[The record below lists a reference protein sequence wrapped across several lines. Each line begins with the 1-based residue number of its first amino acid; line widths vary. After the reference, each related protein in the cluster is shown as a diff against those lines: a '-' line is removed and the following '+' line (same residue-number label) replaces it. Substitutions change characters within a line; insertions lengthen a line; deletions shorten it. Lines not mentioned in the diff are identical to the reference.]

1 LALLTHFSTKDRRV
15 ARITL
20 PQLERHLFAAADI
33 LRGRMEPSDYRDY
46 IFGMLFL
53 KRASDEFQPEWTRVY
68 QERLE
73 ATGSK
78 TKALQRAD
86 DPEYYP
92 YVFYV
97 PPRARWWTGPHV
109 LNAKKPEETVPGI
122 EGLTS
127 ETKGADGNPMKVGE
141 YLDKA
146 LVALQGDNP
155 RLSGVASHIEFNA
168 VAANKARFTPNE
180 LLALIRH
187 FSLYRLRNEDF
198 EFPDMLGAAYEYL
211 LGRFADS
218 AGQSGGEFYTP
229 RSVVRMLVRLLDP
242 QPGEG
247 VYDPCMGSGG
257 MLIAAREYVEEH
269 GGKPDELGIN
279 GQDRNPASWSMASMN
294 MVLHG
299 IREFDLQHGDTLT
312 EPLHLDEDKRL
323 TTFAKVLSNPPFSQP
338 YDQAQVAAADAA
350 HGTRMKWGWAPE
362 KGKKADLMFVQHMV
376 SVLKEQGMAAVV
388 MPHGVLFRGG
398 KEKEIREE
406 LLRDDCV
413 EAVIG
418 LGPNLF
424 YGVGIPACVLVLR
437 RPRRKHPDRAKKV
450 LFINADREFT
460 VGRNQN
466 ELGPEHVEKIVTAF
480 QRGRQLPGYSRW
492 VEVKDLLA
500 EGANLNIRRWVDNS
514 PPAEPQD
521 VRAHLYGG
529 VPVAEV
535 AARAELFGAYGVDAS
550 TLFTVRVEGP
560 DYYDFLPEEP
570 EATIGRITEQ
580 AAAKEASLRAAY
592 AEWWAKGSTLFGKL
606 AEDKKLMDLRAGMLA
621 GFTESI
627 GAVGVLEEYRTAG
640 IIADWWTHARYD
652 MKALAAGG
660 FSRVLQGWVDS
671 TEAIVKP
678 AEGSV
683 STPGS
688 AQKPKTTVSAVD
700 RRRAMDQPV
709 VRHLIPDFLE
719 QYAAAEAAVAIAD
732 AAYKEAADAVAAAKA
747 SSDDSED
754 HDSADEETTE
764 PVSPEELAR
773 LEAELAS
780 SRKIRAAATK
790 KRKTLDDRFLKDL
803 MAARDLVLASEQR
816 TEEIILAVLDED
828 LTTRLDATVAVGRRE
843 LVAAFRRWTEKYAV
857 SLSELEEAGE
867 ATQGELQGW
876 LKELGYER

>member
-1 LALLTHFSTKDRRV
+1 M

-53 KRASDEFQPEWTRVY
+53 KRASDEFEPEWKRVY
-68 QERLE
+68 EERKKE
-73 ATGSK
+73 TGSVEL
-78 TKALQRAD
+78 ALKRAD
-86 DPEYYP
+86 NPDFYRH
-92 YVFYV
+92 VFYV

-109 LNAKKPEETVPGI
+109 LDPEHPEQTVPGI
-122 EGLTS
+122 EALTA
-127 ETKGADGNPMKVGE
+127 ETRGPDGNLMKVGE

-146 LVALQGDNP
+146 LVALQEGNS

-168 VAANKARFTPNE
+168 VAGNKSRFTPNE

-242 QPGEG
+242 QPMES

-269 GGKPDELGIN
+269 GGNPDELGIN

-299 IREFDLQHGDTLT
+299 IRKFDLQHGDTLT
-312 EPLHLDEDKRL
+312 EPLHLDENRRL
-323 TTFAKVLSNPPFSQP
+323 RTFTKVLSNPPFSQP
-338 YDQAQVAAADAA
+338 YDQAQVAAADAL
-350 HGTRMKWGWAPE
+350 HGTRMQWGWAPE

-376 SVLKEQGMAAVV
+376 SVLEERGVVAVV

-424 YGVGIPACVLVLR
+424 YGVGIPACVLILR
-437 RPRRKHPDRAKKV
+437 RPRRKHPDRSKKV

-466 ELGPEHVEKIVTAF
+466 ELGPEHVEKIVTVF
-480 QRGRQLPGYSRW
+480 QRGRSLPGYSRW

-529 VPVAEV
+529 VPVKEV
-535 AARAELFGAYGVDAS
+535 AAQSDLFGAYGVDAS
-550 TLFTVRVEGP
+550 TLFAARDGAP
-560 DYYDFLPEEP
+560 DYYDFLPEQP
-570 EATIGRITEQ
+570 EATVSRIAEQ

-592 AEWWAKGSTLFGKL
+592 TDWWKKGSLLFGRL
-606 AEDKKLMDLRAGMLA
+606 AEDGKLMDLRAGLLA

-627 GAVGVLEEYRTAG
+627 GGVGVLDEYRTAG

-660 FSRVLQGWVDS
+660 FARVLEGWVDS

-678 AEGSV
+678 AEGAV
-683 STPGS
+683 SSTGS
-688 AQKPKTTVSAVD
+688 ARKPKVTVSAAD
-700 RRRAMDQPV
+700 RRRAMDQMV
-709 VRHLIPDFLE
+709 VRQLIPEFLH
-719 QYAAAEAAVAIAD
+719 QYAAVEAEVAAAD
-732 AAYKEAADAVAAAKA
+732 AAYKEAAEAVAAAKPA
-747 SSDDSED
+747 LEDGDDEGSPEEESS
-754 HDSADEETTE
+754 AE
-764 PVSPEELAR
+764 PVTPEELAR
-773 LEAELAS
+773 LDVELARR
-780 SRKIRAAATK
+780 RKIRLAATK
-790 KRKTLDDRFLKDL
+790 KRKALDDRFLPDL
-803 MAARDLVLASEQR
+803 KAAAEIALADRERVQ
-816 TEEIILAVLDED
+816 EVVLAVLDED
-828 LTTRLDATVAVGRRE
+828 LTGRLNAAVAAGRRKLVAV
-843 LVAAFRRWTEKYAV
+843 FRRWVEKYAV
-857 SLSELEEAGE
+857 SLSELEGASEKA
-867 ATQGELQGW
+867 QGELRSW
-876 LKELGYER
+876 LEELGYGR

>member
-1 LALLTHFSTKDRRV
+1 M

-46 IFGMLFL
+46 IFGLLFL
-53 KRASDEFQPEWTRVY
+53 KRASDEFEPVWKRVY
-68 QERLE
+68 EERKKE
-73 ATGSK
+73 TGSEEL
-78 TKALQRAD
+78 ALKRAN
-86 DPEYYP
+86 DPEFYRH
-92 YVFYV
+92 VFYV

-109 LNAKKPEETVPGI
+109 LDSGNPEQTVPGI
-122 EGLTS
+122 EGLTAD
-127 ETKGADGNPMKVGE
+127 TRGPDGNLMKVGE

-146 LVALQGDNP
+146 LVALQEGNR

-168 VAANKARFTPNE
+168 VAGNKSVFTPSE

-242 QPGEG
+242 QPGES

-269 GGKPDELGIN
+269 GGNPDHLGIN

-299 IREFDLQHGDTLT
+299 IRKFDLQHGDTLT
-312 EPLHLDEDKRL
+312 EPLHLDGNNRL
-323 TTFAKVLSNPPFSQP
+323 RTFTKVLSNPPFSQP

-350 HGTRMKWGWAPE
+350 HGTRMNWGWAPE

-376 SVLKEQGMAAVV
+376 SVLEEKGVVAVV

-424 YGVGIPACVLVLR
+424 YGVGIPACVLILR

-466 ELGPEHVEKIVTAF
+466 ELGPEHVEKIVTVF
-480 QRGRQLPGYSRW
+480 QRGRQLDGYSRW
-492 VEVKDLLA
+492 VGVEDLLA

-521 VRAHLYGG
+521 VRAHLHGG

-535 AARAELFGAYGVDAS
+535 AAQGGLFGAYGVDAS
-550 TLFTVRVEGP
+550 TLFAVRDGDP
-560 DYYDFLPEEP
+560 DYYDFLPEDAEV
-570 EATIGRITEQ
+570 TVGRIAEQ

-592 AEWWAKGSTLFGKL
+592 ADWWKKGSLLFAKLADDGKL
-606 AEDKKLMDLRAGMLA
+606 MELRARLLA
-621 GFTESI
+621 GFTESV
-627 GAVGVLEEYRTAG
+627 GAVGVLDEYRTAG

-660 FSRVLQGWVDS
+660 FARVLEGWVDS

-678 AEGSV
+678 AEGAV
-683 STPGS
+683 SSAGSGS
-688 AQKPKTTVSAVD
+688 AKRTKVTVTAAD
-700 RRRAMDQPV
+700 RRRAMDQMV
-709 VRHLIPDFLE
+709 VRHLIPEFLQ
-719 QYAAAEAAVAIAD
+719 QYAIVETEVAAAD
-732 AAYKEAADAVAAAKA
+732 AAFKEAADAVAAAKPA
-747 SSDDSED
+747 SSED
-754 HDSADEETTE
+754 GEDEGSSAEESAAE
-764 PVSPEELAR
+764 PVSPEELAG
-773 LEAELAS
+773 LEIELVKC
-780 SRKIRAAATK
+780 RKARTAATK
-790 KRKTLDDRFLKDL
+790 KRKALDDRFLPEL
-803 MAARDLVLASEQR
+803 MAAADVVLAHEGR
-816 TEEIILAVLDED
+816 TQEVVLAVLDED
-828 LTTRLDATVAVGRRE
+828 LTGRLDAAVAVGRRE
-843 LVAAFRRWTEKYAV
+843 LVAVFRRWVEKYAV
-857 SLSELEEAGE
+857 SLSELEGAGE
-867 ATQGELQGW
+867 GAQRELRGW
-876 LKELGYER
+876 LEELGYGR

>member
-1 LALLTHFSTKDRRV
+1 M

-53 KRASDEFQPEWTRVY
+53 KRASDEFQPEWARVY
-68 QERLE
+68 QERLTE
-73 ATGSK
+73 TGSK

-86 DPEYYP
+86 SPDYYP
-92 YVFYV
+92 HVFYV

-109 LNAKKPEETVPGI
+109 LDPAHPEKTVPGI
-122 EGLTS
+122 EGLTA
-127 ETKGADGNPMKVGE
+127 ETRGPDGNLMKVGE
-141 YLDKA
+141 YLDIA
-146 LVALQGDNP
+146 LVALQDGNS
-155 RLSGVASHIEFNA
+155 RLSGVASHIQFNA
-168 VAANKARFTPNE
+168 IAGNKSRFTPSE

-229 RSVVRMLVRLLDP
+229 RSVVRMLVRLVDP
-242 QPGEG
+242 RPMDS

-257 MLIAAREYVEEH
+257 MLIAAREHVEEH
-269 GGKPDELGIN
+269 GGNPDQLGIN

-299 IREFDLQHGDTLT
+299 IRKFDLQHGDTLT
-312 EPLHLDEDKRL
+312 EPLHLDENKRL
-323 TTFAKVLSNPPFSQP
+323 STFTKVLSNPPFSQP
-338 YDQAQVAAADAA
+338 YDRAQVAAADEL
-350 HGTRMKWGWAPE
+350 HGTRMRWGWAPE

-376 SVLKEQGMAAVV
+376 SVLEERGVAAVV

-424 YGVGIPACVLVLR
+424 YGVGIPACVLILR
-437 RPRRKHPDRAKKV
+437 RPRRKHPDRSKKV

-466 ELGPEHVEKIVTAF
+466 ELGPEHVEKIVTVF
-480 QRGRQLPGYSRW
+480 QKGTPIPGYSRW
-492 VEVKDLLA
+492 VERDDLLA

-535 AARAELFGAYGVDAS
+535 AAQAELFGAYGVDAS
-550 TLFTVRVEGP
+550 TLFASRADDT
-560 DYYDFLPEEP
+560 DYYDFLPEGQ
-570 EATIGRITEQ
+570 EATVNRIAEQ
-580 AAAKEASLRAAY
+580 AAAKEASLRTAY
-592 AEWWAKGSTLFGKL
+592 AEWWTKDSILFGKL
-606 AEDKKLMDLRAGMLA
+606 AKDGKLMDLRAGMLA

-627 GAVGVLEEYRTAG
+627 GSVGVLDEYRTAG

-660 FSRVLQGWVDS
+660 FGRVLEGWVDS
-671 TEAIVKP
+671 TEAIVRP

-683 STPGS
+683 SSGS
-688 AQKPKTTVSAVD
+688 AQKTKMTISAAD

-709 VRHLIPDFLE
+709 VRHLIPHFLK
-719 QYAAAEAAVAIAD
+719 QYAIVEAEVAAAE
-732 AAYKEAADAVAAAKA
+732 AAYKEAADAVAAAKPSVDDGEDDG
-747 SSDDSED
+747 SSM
-754 HDSADEETTE
+754 EEIAE
-764 PVSPEELAR
+764 PVSPEKLAR
-773 LEAELAS
+773 LEGELTS
-780 SRKIRAAATK
+780 CRKTRTAATK
-790 KRKTLDDRFLKDL
+790 KRKALDDHFLPEL
-803 MAARDLVLASEQR
+803 MAAMEQVLSDDHRTREVVLA
-816 TEEIILAVLDED
+816 VVDED
-828 LTTRLDATVAVGRRE
+828 LTRRLGAAVAVGRRE
-843 LVAAFRRWTEKYAV
+843 LTAVFRRWGEKYSV
-857 SLSELEEAGE
+857 SLSELEEASKV
-867 ATQGELQGW
+867 AQGALENW
-876 LKELGYER
+876 LKELGYAR

>member
-1 LALLTHFSTKDRRV
+1 V

-53 KRASDEFQPEWTRVY
+53 KRASDEFQPEWERVY
-68 QERLE
+68 QERLT

-78 TKALQRAD
+78 TKALLRANNSD
-86 DPEYYP
+86 YYP
-92 YVFYV
+92 HVFYV

-109 LNAKKPEETVPGI
+109 LNHEDPEVTVPGI
-122 EGLTS
+122 EGITA
-127 ETKGADGNPMKVGE
+127 ETKGPDGKLMKVGE

-146 LVALQGDNP
+146 LVALQDGNS

-168 VAANKARFTPNE
+168 VAGNKSRFTPSE

-242 QPGEG
+242 QPLES

-269 GGKPDELGIN
+269 GGNPDELGIN
-279 GQDRNPASWSMASMN
+279 GQDRNPASWSVASMN

-299 IREFDLQHGDTLT
+299 IRKFDLQHGDTLT
-312 EPLHLDEDKRL
+312 EPLHLDENKRL
-323 TTFAKVLSNPPFSQP
+323 LTFTKVLSNPPFSQP
-338 YDQAQVAAADAA
+338 YDKAQVAAADAA
-350 HGTRMKWGWAPE
+350 HGTRMEWGWAPE

-376 SVLKEQGMAAVV
+376 SVLEERGVVAVV

-406 LLRDDCV
+406 LLADDCV

-424 YGVGIPACVLVLR
+424 YGVGIPACVLILR
-437 RPRRKHPDRAKKV
+437 RPRKKHPDRRKKV

-460 VGRNQN
+460 AGRNQN
-466 ELGPEHVEKIVTAF
+466 ELGPEHVEKIVTVF

-500 EGANLNIRRWVDNS
+500 EGVNLNIRRWVDNS

-535 AARAELFGAYGVDAS
+535 AAQAELFGAYGVDAS
-550 TLFTVRVEGP
+550 TLFATRAEDP
-560 DYYDFLPEEP
+560 DYYDFLPEGTD
-570 EATIGRITEQ
+570 ATVGRIAEQ
-580 AAAKEASLRAAY
+580 AAAKEAALRTAY
-592 AEWWAKGSTLFGKL
+592 AEWWQKGSTLFGRL
-606 AEDKKLMDLRAGMLA
+606 TEDGKLMDLRAGVLA
-621 GFTESI
+621 GFTEAI
-627 GAVGVLEEYRTAG
+627 GGVGVLDEYRTAG
-640 IIADWWTHARYD
+640 IVADWWTHARYD
-652 MKALAAGG
+652 MKALASGG
-660 FSRVLQGWVDS
+660 FGRVLEGWVDS

-683 STPGS
+683 SSGS
-688 AQKPKTTVSAVD
+688 TRKPTISAAD
-700 RRRAMDQPV
+700 RRRAIDQPV
-709 VRHLIPDFLE
+709 VRHLIPDFLK
-719 QYAAAEAAVAIAD
+719 QYAIVEAEVAAAE
-732 AAYKEAADAVAAAKA
+732 AAYKEAADSVAAAYP
-747 SSDDSED
+747 SSED
-754 HDSADEETTE
+754 GEEDGTTAEETAE
-764 PVSPEELAR
+764 PVSLEELMR
-773 LEAELAS
+773 LEADLAFC
-780 SRKIRAAATK
+780 RKTRAAATK
-790 KRKTLDDRFLKDL
+790 KRKALDDRFLPDL
-803 MAARDLVLASEQR
+803 MTAADLVLGDEQR
-816 TEEIILAVLDED
+816 TQEVVLAVLDED
-828 LTTRLDATVAVGRRE
+828 LTGRLDTAVAVGRRE
-843 LVAAFRRWTEKYAV
+843 LIAVFRRWAEKYAV
-857 SLSELEEAGE
+857 SLNKLEEFSE
-867 ATQGELQGW
+867 SVQEELKGW
-876 LKELGYER
+876 LTELGYGR

>member
-1 LALLTHFSTKDRRV
+1 M

-53 KRASDEFQPEWTRVY
+53 KRASDEFQPKWERTY
-68 QERLE
+68 QERLA
-73 ATGSK
+73 ATGSEM
-78 TKALQRAD
+78 KALQRAD
-86 DPEYYP
+86 DPEFYRD
-92 YVFYV
+92 VFYV

-109 LNAKKPEETVPGI
+109 LDPQDLETTVPGI
-122 EGLTS
+122 EALTA
-127 ETKGADGNPMKVGE
+127 ETRGPDGRPMQVGE

-146 LVALQGDNP
+146 LVALQEGNR

-168 VAANKARFTPNE
+168 VAGTKSRFTPSE
-180 LLALIRH
+180 LLSLIRH

-242 QPGEG
+242 QPTES

-269 GGKPDELGIN
+269 GGNPDELGIN

-299 IREFDLQHGDTLT
+299 IRKFDLQHGDTLT
-312 EPLHLDEDKRL
+312 EPLHLDGNSRL
-323 TTFAKVLSNPPFSQP
+323 RNFTKVLSNPPFSQP
-338 YDQAQVAAADAA
+338 YDKEQVEAADTR
-350 HGTRMKWGWAPE
+350 HGKRMEWGWAPE

-376 SVLKEQGMAAVV
+376 SVLEEKGVVAVV

-406 LLRDDCV
+406 LLQDDCV

-424 YGVGIPACVLVLR
+424 YGVGIPACVLILR
-437 RPRRKHPDRAKKV
+437 RPRQKVSDRRKRV

-466 ELGPEHVEKIVTAF
+466 ELGPEHVEKIVTVF
-480 QRGRQLPGYSRW
+480 QEGRQLAGYSRW
-492 VEVKDLLA
+492 VERDTLLA

-529 VPVAEV
+529 VPVTEI
-535 AARAELFGAYGVDAS
+535 AAQEALFGAYGVDAS
-550 TLFTVRVEGP
+550 TLFALRDGDP
-560 DYYDFLPEEP
+560 DYCDFLAEDPEV
-570 EATIGRITEQ
+570 TVGRIAQQ
-580 AAAKEASLRAAY
+580 AAAKEASLRVAY
-592 AEWWAKGSTLFGKL
+592 EKWWKGGSELFGKL
-606 AEDKKLMDLRAGMLA
+606 AQDRKLMDLRSGLIV
-621 GFTESI
+621 GFIETI
-627 GAVGVLEEYRTAG
+627 GAEGVLDEYRTAG

-660 FSRVLQGWVDS
+660 FGRVLAGWVDS

-678 AEGSV
+678 AEGAV
-683 STPGS
+683 SSIGS
-688 AQKPKTTVSAVD
+688 TKRAKVTVTAAD

-709 VRHLIPDFLE
+709 VRHLIPEFLE
-719 QYAAAEAAVAIAD
+719 RYAVVEAEVAAAD
-732 AAYKEAADAVAAAKA
+732 AAFKEAVDALAAAQPSSVEDGEDEGSVADAA
-747 SSDDSED
+747 
-754 HDSADEETTE
+754 E
-764 PVSPEELAR
+764 PVSPEELSL
-773 LEAELAS
+773 LEAELAVC
-780 SRKIRAAATK
+780 RKTRTAATK
-790 KRKTLDDRFLKDL
+790 RRKGLDDRFLADL
-803 MAARDLVLASEQR
+803 TAERDLVLADDQR
-816 TEEIILAVLDED
+816 TREVVLAVLDED
-828 LTTRLDATVAVGRRE
+828 LSGRLDAAVAVGRRE
-843 LVAAFRRWTEKYAV
+843 LVAEFRRWVEKYAV
-857 SLSELEEAGE
+857 SLSELEGAGE
-867 ATQGELQGW
+867 AAQGELRRW
-876 LKELGYER
+876 LEELGYGR

>member
-1 LALLTHFSTKDRRV
+1 M

-53 KRASDEFQPEWTRVY
+53 KRASDEFQPEWERVY
-68 QERLE
+68 EQRLAE
-73 ATGSK
+73 TGSK
-78 TKALQRAD
+78 KQALERAD
-86 DPEYYP
+86 NPDYYRH
-92 YVFYV
+92 VFYV
-97 PPRARWWTGPHV
+97 PPRARWWNRPHV
-109 LNAKKPEETVPGI
+109 LDPEHLDQTVPGI
-122 EGLTS
+122 EGVTA
-127 ETKGADGNPMKVGE
+127 ETRGPDGQLMKVGE

-146 LVALQGDNP
+146 LVALQEGNR

-168 VAANKARFTPNE
+168 VAGNKSVFTPSE
-180 LLALIRH
+180 LLSLIRH

-242 QPGEG
+242 KPLES

-269 GGKPDELGIN
+269 GGNPDELGIN

-299 IREFDLQHGDTLT
+299 IRKFDLQHGDTLT
-312 EPLHLDEDKRL
+312 EPLHLDEGNRL
-323 TTFAKVLSNPPFSQP
+323 RTFTKVLSNPPFSQP
-338 YDQAQVAAADAA
+338 YDQAAVAKADHD
-350 HGTRMKWGWAPE
+350 HGTRMNWGWAPE

-376 SVLKEQGMAAVV
+376 SVLDERGTVAVV
-388 MPHGVLFRGG
+388 MPHGVLFRGS

-424 YGVGIPACVLVLR
+424 YGVGIPACVLILR
-437 RPRRKHPDRAKKV
+437 RPRRKVPERSKKV

-466 ELGPEHVEKIVTAF
+466 ELGPEHVEKIVTVF
-480 QRGRQLPGYSRW
+480 QQGRQLKGYSRW
-492 VEVKDLLA
+492 VKVEDLLA

-529 VPVAEV
+529 VPVTEIE
-535 AARAELFGAYGVDAS
+535 ARADLFDAYGVDAS
-550 TLFTVRVEGP
+550 TLFATRDGDP
-560 DYYDFLPEEP
+560 DYYDFLPEDP
-570 EATIGRITEQ
+570 EATVGRIAEQ
-580 AAAKEASLRAAY
+580 AATKEALLRAAY
-592 AEWWAKGSTLFGKL
+592 AEWWKSGSGLFGKL
-606 AEDKKLMDLRAGMLA
+606 AEDGRLMILRAGLLA
-621 GFTESI
+621 GFTKAIE
-627 GAVGVLEEYRTAG
+627 AVGVLDEYRTAG
-640 IIADWWTHARYD
+640 IVADWWTHARYD

-660 FSRVLQGWVDS
+660 FGRVLEGWVDS
-671 TEAIVKP
+671 TEAIVRP
-678 AEGSV
+678 AEGAVSSTGSGGVVRKAKSV
-683 STPGS
+683 SAS
-688 AQKPKTTVSAVD
+688 D

-709 VRHLIPDFLE
+709 VRQLIPDFLK
-719 QYAAAEAAVAIAD
+719 QYAVVEAEVAAAEAAF
-732 AAYKEAADAVAAAKA
+732 KEAADAVAAAKP
-747 SSDDSED
+747 SSED
-754 HDSADEETTE
+754 GEEDASAAEEGAVVE

-773 LEAELAS
+773 LEAQLAACKKV
-780 SRKIRAAATK
+780 RTAATK
-790 KRKTLDDRFLKDL
+790 KRRALDDRFLGDL
-803 MAARDLVLASEQR
+803 MASVDLVLADEGR
-816 TEEIILAVLDED
+816 TQEVVLAVLDED
-828 LTTRLDATVAVGRRE
+828 LSGRLDAAVAVGRRE
-843 LVAAFRRWTEKYAV
+843 LVAVFRRWAEKYAV
-857 SLSELEEAGE
+857 SLSELEGASESA
-867 ATQGELQGW
+867 QGELRGW
-876 LKELGYER
+876 LEELGYGR

>member
-1 LALLTHFSTKDRRV
+1 M

-53 KRASDEFQPEWTRVY
+53 KRASDEFEPEWKRVY
-68 QERLE
+68 EERKKE
-73 ATGSK
+73 TGSVEL
-78 TKALQRAD
+78 ALKRAD
-86 DPEYYP
+86 NPDFYRH
-92 YVFYV
+92 VFYV
-97 PPRARWWTGPHV
+97 PPRARWWTGPHA
-109 LNAKKPEETVPGI
+109 LDPDHPEQTVPGI
-122 EGLTS
+122 EGLTA
-127 ETKGADGNPMKVGE
+127 ETRGPDGNLMKVGE

-146 LVALQGDNP
+146 LVALQEGNS

-168 VAANKARFTPNE
+168 VAGNKSRFTPNE

-242 QPGEG
+242 QPMES

-269 GGKPDELGIN
+269 GGNPDELGIN

-299 IREFDLQHGDTLT
+299 IRKFDLQHGDTLT
-312 EPLHLDEDKRL
+312 EPLHLDENRRL
-323 TTFAKVLSNPPFSQP
+323 RTFTKVLSNPPFSQP
-338 YDQAQVAAADAA
+338 YDQAQVAAADAL
-350 HGTRMKWGWAPE
+350 HGTRMQWGWAPE
-362 KGKKADLMFVQHMV
+362 KGKKADLMFVQHMI
-376 SVLKEQGMAAVV
+376 SVLEERGVVAVV

-398 KEKEIREE
+398 KEREIREE

-424 YGVGIPACVLVLR
+424 YGVGIPACVLILR
-437 RPRRKHPDRAKKV
+437 RPRRKHPDRSKKV

-466 ELGPEHVEKIVTAF
+466 ELGPEHVEKIVTVF
-480 QRGRQLPGYSRW
+480 QRGRSLPGYSRW

-529 VPVAEV
+529 VPVKEV
-535 AARAELFGAYGVDAS
+535 AAQSDLFGAYGVDTS
-550 TLFTVRVEGP
+550 TLFAARVGDP
-560 DYYDFLPEEP
+560 DYYDFLPEDP
-570 EATIGRITEQ
+570 DATVSRIAEQ
-580 AAAKEASLRAAY
+580 AATKEASLRAAY
-592 AEWWAKGSTLFGKL
+592 ADWWKKGALLFSQL
-606 AEDKKLMDLRAGMLA
+606 TEDGKLMDLRAGLIA

-627 GAVGVLEEYRTAG
+627 GGVKVLDEYRTSG

-660 FSRVLQGWVDS
+660 FARVLEGWVDS
-671 TEAIVKP
+671 TEAIVRP
-678 AEGSV
+678 AEGAV
-683 STPGS
+683 SSTGS
-688 AQKPKTTVSAVD
+688 AKKPKVTISAAD
-700 RRRAMDQPV
+700 RRRAMDQMV
-709 VRHLIPDFLE
+709 VRHLIPEFLT
-719 QYAAAEAAVAIAD
+719 QYAVVEAEVATADAAFKEAAEAVS
-732 AAYKEAADAVAAAKA
+732 AAKPTPEEG
-747 SSDDSED
+747 ED
-754 HDSADEETTE
+754 EGTSPEENAAE
-764 PVSPEELAR
+764 PVSSDELAR
-773 LEAELAS
+773 LEAEWARC
-780 SRKIRAAATK
+780 RKARTAAMK
-790 KRKTLDDRFLKDL
+790 KRKALDDRFLTEL
-803 MAARDLVLASEQR
+803 IAAADVVLADKER
-816 TEEIILAVLDED
+816 TQEVVLTLLNED
-828 LTTRLDATVAVGRRE
+828 LTGRLDAAVAVGRLE
-843 LVAAFRRWTEKYAV
+843 LVAAFRRWVEKYAV
-857 SLSELEEAGE
+857 SLSELEGE
-867 ATQGELQGW
+867 SDLAKGELGKW
-876 LKELGYER
+876 LEELGYGR

>member
-1 LALLTHFSTKDRRV
+1 M

-53 KRASDEFQPEWTRVY
+53 KRASDEFQPEWERVY
-68 QERLE
+68 QERLQ
-73 ATGSK
+73 ATGSV

-86 DPEYYP
+86 NPDFYP
-92 YVFYV
+92 RVFYV

-109 LNAKKPEETVPGI
+109 LDPEHPELTVPGI
-122 EGLTS
+122 EALTA
-127 ETKGADGNPMKVGE
+127 ETKGPDGKPMKVGE
-141 YLDKA
+141 YLD
-146 LVALQGDNP
+146 VALFALQEGNK
-155 RLSGVASHIEFNA
+155 RLTGVASHIEFNA
-168 VAANKARFTPNE
+168 VAGNKSRFTPSE

-242 QPGEG
+242 QPMESI
-247 VYDPCMGSGG
+247 YDPCMGSGG

-269 GGKPDELGIN
+269 GGNPDELGIN

-299 IREFDLQHGDTLT
+299 IRKFDLQHGDTLT
-312 EPLHLDEDKRL
+312 EPLHLDENKRL
-323 TTFAKVLSNPPFSQP
+323 TTFTKVLSNPPFSQP
-338 YDQAQVAAADAA
+338 YDKVQVEAADAR
-350 HGTRMKWGWAPE
+350 HGTRMQWGWAPE

-376 SVLKEQGMAAVV
+376 SVLEEKGMVAVV
-388 MPHGVLFRGG
+388 MPHGVLFRAS

-424 YGVGIPACVLVLR
+424 YGVGIPACVLILR
-437 RPRRKHPDRAKKV
+437 RPRRKCPERSKKV
-450 LFINADREFT
+450 LFINADREFR

-466 ELGPEHVEKIVTAF
+466 ELGPEHVEKIVTVF
-480 QRGRQLPGYSRW
+480 QQGRVLPGYSCW
-492 VEVKDLLA
+492 VEVKDLLE

-535 AARAELFGAYGVDAS
+535 AAQAELFGAYGVDAS
-550 TLFTVRVEGP
+550 TLFAPRAEDP

-570 EATIGRITEQ
+570 EVTVGRIAEQ
-580 AAAKEASLRAAY
+580 AAAKEALLRAAY
-592 AEWWAKGSTLFGKL
+592 AKWWTKGSELFGKL
-606 AEDKKLMDLRAGMLA
+606 VEDGKLMDLRAGVLA
-621 GFTESI
+621 GFTAAI
-627 GAVGVLEEYRTAG
+627 GSVGVLDEYRTAG

-652 MKALAAGG
+652 MKALAVGG
-660 FSRVLQGWVDS
+660 FRRVLEGWVDS
-671 TEAIVKP
+671 TEAIVRP

-683 STPGS
+683 SSSGS
-688 AQKPKTTVSAVD
+688 TGKPKVTVTAAD
-700 RRRAMDQPV
+700 RRRALDQPV
-709 VRHLIPDFLE
+709 VRHLLPDFLK
-719 QYAAAEAAVAIAD
+719 QYAAVEAEVAAAD
-732 AAYKEAADAVAAAKA
+732 VAYKEAADAVAAAKP
-747 SSDDSED
+747 SPEDGEDDGF
-754 HDSADEETTE
+754 AEEEAAE

-773 LEAELAS
+773 LEAELAAC
-780 SRKIRAAATK
+780 RKIRTAATK
-790 KRKTLDDRFLKDL
+790 KRKALDDSFLPKL
-803 MAARDLVLASEQR
+803 TEAAKLVLADEER
-816 TEEIILAVLDED
+816 TQEVVLAVLDED
-828 LTTRLDATVAVGRRE
+828 LTRRLDAAVAVGRRE
-843 LVAAFRRWTEKYAV
+843 LVAMFRRWVEKYAV
-857 SLSELEEAGE
+857 SLSGLEGASETA
-867 ATQGELQGW
+867 QGELRLW
-876 LKELGYER
+876 LEELGYGR

>member
-1 LALLTHFSTKDRRV
+1 M

-53 KRASDEFQPEWTRVY
+53 KRASDEFQPEWERVY
-68 QERLE
+68 QERLT

-86 DPEYYP
+86 NPDYYP
-92 YVFYV
+92 QVFYV

-109 LNAKKPEETVPGI
+109 VDPGTPEKLVPGI
-122 EGLTS
+122 EGLTG
-127 ETKGADGNPMKVGE
+127 ETTGPDGKPIKVGE
-141 YLDKA
+141 YLD
-146 LVALQGDNP
+146 VALTALQDGNS
-155 RLSGVASHIEFNA
+155 RLSGVASHITFNA
-168 VAANKARFTPNE
+168 VAGNKARFTTTE

-242 QPGEG
+242 KPQET

-269 GGKPDELGIN
+269 GGNPDELGIN

-299 IREFDLQHGDTLT
+299 IRKFDLQYGDTLT
-312 EPLHLDEDKRL
+312 EPLHLDENKRL
-323 TTFAKVLSNPPFSQP
+323 TTFTKVLSNPPFSQP

-350 HGTRMKWGWAPE
+350 HGSRMNWGWAPE

-376 SVLKEQGMAAVV
+376 SVLEERGVVAVV

-424 YGVGIPACVLVLR
+424 YGVGIPACVLILR
-437 RPRRKHPDRAKKV
+437 RPRRKQPERSKKV

-466 ELGPEHVEKIVTAF
+466 ELGPEHVEKIVTVF
-480 QRGRQLPGYSRW
+480 QRGTELPGYSRW
-492 VEVKDLLA
+492 VDRNVLLE

-529 VPVAEV
+529 VPVSEV
-535 AARAELFGAYGVDAS
+535 AAQAELFEAYGVDAS
-550 TLFTVRVEGP
+550 TLFDVRDGDP
-560 DYYDFLPEEP
+560 DYYDFLPEGLD
-570 EATIGRITEQ
+570 TTVGRIAEQ
-580 AAAKEASLRAAY
+580 AAAKESSLRAAY
-592 AEWWAKGSTLFGKL
+592 VQWWTKGSTLFGKL
-606 AEDKKLMDLRAGMLA
+606 AEDRKLMDLRAGMLA
-621 GFTESI
+621 GFTKSI
-627 GAVGVLEEYRTAG
+627 GGVGVLDEYRTAG
-640 IIADWWTHARYD
+640 IIADWWTHVRYD

-660 FSRVLQGWVDS
+660 FRRVLEGWVDS
-671 TEAIVKP
+671 TEAIVRP
-678 AEGSV
+678 AEGAV
-683 STPGS
+683 SSGGS
-688 AQKPKTTVSAVD
+688 GRKPKATVSAAG

-709 VRHLIPDFLE
+709 VRHLIPDFLK
-719 QYAAAEAAVAIAD
+719 QYAVTEAEAAAAD
-732 AAYKEAADAVAAAKA
+732 AAYKEAADALAAAQPSAEDGEDDGPA
-747 SSDDSED
+747 S
-754 HDSADEETTE
+754 DETAEL
-764 PVSPEELAR
+764 VSTEELAR
-773 LEAELAS
+773 LEAELSAC
-780 SRKIRAAATK
+780 RKARTAATK
-790 KRKTLDDRFLKDL
+790 KRKALDDLFLHEL
-803 MAARDLVLASEQR
+803 MVAAELVLTDAQR
-816 TEEIILAVLDED
+816 TQEIVLAVVNED
-828 LTTRLDATVAVGRRE
+828 LTGRLDAAVSDGRRE
-843 LVAAFRRWTEKYAV
+843 LVAVFRRWAEKYAV
-857 SLSELEEAGE
+857 SLTELEVASEASRRD
-867 ATQGELQGW
+867 LQDR
-876 LKELGYER
+876 LKELGYGR

>member
-1 LALLTHFSTKDRRV
+1 M

-20 PQLERHLFAAADI
+20 PQLNRHLFAAADI

-53 KRASDEFQPEWTRVY
+53 KRASDEFQPAWERTYR
-68 QERLE
+68 ERLKE
-73 ATGSK
+73 TGSE

-86 DPEYYP
+86 NPDFYTK
-92 YVFYV
+92 VFYV

-109 LNAKKPEETVPGI
+109 LDPQHPEETVPGI
-122 EGLTS
+122 EALTA
-127 ETKGADGNPMKVGE
+127 ETRGPDGKVVQAGE

-146 LVALQGDNP
+146 LAALQEGNS
-155 RLSGVASHIEFNA
+155 RLTGVASHIEFNA
-168 VAANKARFTPNE
+168 VVGNKPRFTTNE
-180 LLALIRH
+180 LLSLIRH
-187 FSLYRLRNEDF
+187 FSIYRLRNEDF

-242 QPGEG
+242 KPTES

-269 GGKPDELGIN
+269 GGNPDELGIN

-299 IREFDLQHGDTLT
+299 IRKFDLQHGDTLT
-312 EPLHLDEDKRL
+312 EPLHLDGDERL
-323 TTFAKVLSNPPFSQP
+323 LTFTKVLSNPPFSQP
-338 YDQAQVAAADAA
+338 YDQQAVAAADAV
-350 HGTRMKWGWAPE
+350 HGTRMNWGWAPE
-362 KGKKADLMFVQHMV
+362 KGKKADLMFVQHMI
-376 SVLKEQGMAAVV
+376 SVLDENGMVAVV
-388 MPHGVLFRGG
+388 MPHGVLFRGS
-398 KEKEIREE
+398 KEKDIREE

-437 RPRRKHPDRAKKV
+437 RPRRKPDADRRKKV

-466 ELGPEHVEKIVTAF
+466 ELGPEHVEKIVTVF
-480 QRGRQLPGYSRW
+480 KDGRELPGYSRW
-492 VEVKDLLA
+492 VTVADLLA

-514 PPAEPQD
+514 PPPEPQD

-535 AARAELFGAYGVDAS
+535 TARSGLYEAYGVDAT
-550 TLFTVRVEGP
+550 TLFAEREDDP
-560 DYYDFLPEEP
+560 AYYDFLPEGP
-570 EATIGRITEQ
+570 EATVGRIADLT
-580 AAAKEASLRAAY
+580 AAKEKELRTAY
-592 AEWWAKGSTLFGKL
+592 ADWWAEGSKLFAQL
-606 AEDKKLMDLRAGMLA
+606 AEDRRLMNLRSGLLD
-621 GFTESI
+621 GFIKAI
-627 GAVGVLEEYRTAG
+627 GGVGVIDDYRTAG

-660 FSRVLQGWVDS
+660 FARVLEGWVDS

-678 AEGSV
+678 AEGAM
-683 STPGS
+683 STG
-688 AQKPKTTVSAVD
+688 TTSRKQTVTATD

-709 VRHLIPDFLE
+709 VRHLIPEFLD
-719 QYAAAEAAVAIAD
+719 QYAVVEAEVATAD
-732 AAYKEAADAVAAAKA
+732 AAYKEALEALAAAKPA
-747 SSDDSED
+747 ED
-754 HDSADEETTE
+754 GEEEADAAEAAEPVE
-764 PVSPEELAR
+764 PVSEEELAR
-773 LEAELAS
+773 LEAAVVAC
-780 SRKIRAAATK
+780 RKIRTAVTK
-790 KRKTLDDRFLKDL
+790 KRKALDDRFLKDL
-803 MAARDLVLASEQR
+803 VDASRVVLADEER
-816 TEEIILAVLDED
+816 TREVVLDVLNED
-828 LTTRLDATVAVGRRE
+828 VSGRVDAAFAVGRRE
-843 LVAAFRRWTEKYAV
+843 LVAVFRRWVEKYAV
-857 SLSELEEAGE
+857 SLSELEGASEA
-867 ATQGELQGW
+867 AQGELGEW
-876 LKELGYER
+876 LEELGYGR

>member
-1 LALLTHFSTKDRRV
+1 M

-53 KRASDEFQPEWTRVY
+53 KRASDEFQPEWHRVY

-73 ATGSK
+73 ATGSE
-78 TKALQRAD
+78 TKALQRANNPD
-86 DPEYYP
+86 FYP
-92 YVFYV
+92 HVFYV
-97 PPRARWWTGPHV
+97 PPRARWWTGPHA
-109 LNAKKPEETVPGI
+109 LDPEHPDKTVPGI
-122 EGLTS
+122 EGLTA
-127 ETKGADGNPMKVGE
+127 ETRGPDGNPMKVGE

-146 LVALQGDNP
+146 LVALQEGNT

-168 VAANKARFTPNE
+168 VAGNKSRFSPGE

-242 QPGEG
+242 QPLES

-269 GGKPDELGIN
+269 GGNPDELGIN

-299 IREFDLQHGDTLT
+299 IRKFDLQHGDTLT
-312 EPLHLDEDKRL
+312 EPLHLDENRRL
-323 TTFAKVLSNPPFSQP
+323 TTFTKVLSNPPFSQP

-362 KGKKADLMFVQHMV
+362 KGKRADLMFVQHMV
-376 SVLKEQGMAAVV
+376 SVLEERGVVAVV

-406 LLRDDCV
+406 FLRDDCV

-424 YGVGIPACVLVLR
+424 YGVGIPACVLILR
-437 RPRRKHPDRAKKV
+437 RPRRKRPDRSKKV
-450 LFINADREFT
+450 LFINADREFA

-466 ELGPEHVEKIVTAF
+466 ELGPEHVEKIVTVF

-492 VEVKDLLA
+492 VEVKELLA

-529 VPVAEV
+529 VPVSEV
-535 AARAELFGAYGVDAS
+535 AAQADLFGAYGVDAS
-550 TLFTVRVEGP
+550 TLFATRDGDP
-560 DYYDFLPEEP
+560 GYYDFLAEGPE
-570 EATIGRITEQ
+570 TTVGRIAKQT
-580 AAAKEASLRAAY
+580 AAKEASLRAAY
-592 AEWWAKGSTLFGKL
+592 VEWWTKGSTLFGKL
-606 AEDKKLMDLRAGMLA
+606 TEDGKLMDLRAGVLA

-627 GAVGVLEEYRTAG
+627 GGVGVLDEYRTAG

-660 FSRVLQGWVDS
+660 FGRVLEGWVDS

-683 STPGS
+683 SGSGS
-688 AQKPKTTVSAVD
+688 ARKATVSAAD
-700 RRRAMDQPV
+700 RGRAMDQPV
-709 VRHLIPDFLE
+709 VRHLIPDFLK
-719 QYAAAEAAVAIAD
+719 QYAVAEADVAAAD
-732 AAYKEAADAVAAAKA
+732 AAYKEAADAVAAAKPSA
-747 SSDDSED
+747 EDGEEDDPTAEG
-754 HDSADEETTE
+754 AAE

-773 LEAELAS
+773 SEAELAAC
-780 SRKIRAAATK
+780 RKTRAAAAK
-790 KRKTLDDRFLKDL
+790 KRKALDDRFLMDL
-803 MAARDLVLASEQR
+803 MAEADLVRADEQR
-816 TEEIILAVLDED
+816 TQEVVLAVLDED
-828 LTTRLDATVAVGRRE
+828 LTGRLDAAVAVGRRE
-843 LVAAFRRWTEKYAV
+843 LVAVIRRWAEKYAV
-857 SLSELEEAGE
+857 SLSELEGASEA
-867 ATQGELQGW
+867 AQVELKDW
-876 LKELGYER
+876 LEELSYGR

>member
-1 LALLTHFSTKDRRV
+1 M

-53 KRASDEFQPEWTRVY
+53 KRASDEFQPEWKRVY
-68 QERLE
+68 EERLAE
-73 ATGSK
+73 TGSE
-78 TKALQRAD
+78 TQALQRAD
-86 DPEYYP
+86 DPDFYP
-92 YVFYV
+92 RVFFV

-109 LNAKKPEETVPGI
+109 LRPEQPGTTVPGI
-122 EGLTS
+122 QGLTA
-127 ETKGADGNPMKVGE
+127 ETRGPDGHLMKVGE

-146 LVALQGDNP
+146 LIALQEGNS

-168 VAANKARFTPNE
+168 VVGNKSRFTPSE

-187 FSLYRLRNEDF
+187 FSLYSLRNEDF

-229 RSVVRMLVRLLDP
+229 RSVVRMMVRLLDP
-242 QPGEG
+242 KPLES

-269 GGKPDELGIN
+269 GGKADELGIN

-299 IREFDLQHGDTLT
+299 IRKFDLQHGDTLT
-312 EPLHLDEDKRL
+312 EPLHLDGNGRL
-323 TTFAKVLSNPPFSQP
+323 STFTKVLSNPPFSQP
-338 YDQAQVAAADAA
+338 YDQPLVAAADAA

-376 SVLKEQGMAAVV
+376 SVLKEEKGMAAVV

-406 LLRDDCV
+406 LLRDDCL

-424 YGVGIPACVLVLR
+424 YGVGIPACLLILR
-437 RPRRKHPDRAKKV
+437 RPRRKRPDRRKKV

-466 ELGPEHVEKIVTAF
+466 ELGPEHVEKIVTVF
-480 QRGRQLPGYSRW
+480 QQGRQLTGYSHW
-492 VEVKDLLA
+492 VEVEDLLA
-500 EGANLNIRRWVDNS
+500 AGANLNIRRWVDNS

-550 TLFTVRVEGP
+550 TLFAPRVDDA
-560 DYYDFLPEEP
+560 DYYDFLAEGPEV
-570 EATIGRITEQ
+570 TVGRIGEQ
-580 AAAKEASLRAAY
+580 AATKEATLRAAY
-592 AEWWAKGSTLFGKL
+592 AKWWTTGSTLFVKL
-606 AEDKKLMDLRAGMLA
+606 AEDRKLMELRARMLA
-621 GFTESI
+621 GFIESV
-627 GAVGVLEEYRTAG
+627 GGVGVLGEYRTAG
-640 IIADWWTHARYD
+640 IIADWWMHVRYD

-660 FSRVLQGWVDS
+660 FGRVLEGWVDS
-671 TEAIVKP
+671 TEAIVMP
-678 AEGSV
+678 AAGSV
-683 STPGS
+683 SGAGS
-688 AQKPKTTVSAVD
+688 AGRVTVTAAD

-709 VRHLIPDFLE
+709 VRHLIPDFLK
-719 QYAAAEAAVAIAD
+719 QYAIAETEVANAD
-732 AAYKEAADAVAAAKA
+732 VAYKEAADALAAAKP
-747 SSDDSED
+747 SSED
-754 HDSADEETTE
+754 GEDDGDAEETAE

-773 LEAELAS
+773 LEAELALC
-780 SRKIRAAATK
+780 RKAKAAATK
-790 KRKTLDDRFLKDL
+790 KRKALDERFLKDL
-803 MAARDLVLASEQR
+803 MAEADLVLADEQR
-816 TEEIILAVLDED
+816 TQEVILAVLDED
-828 LTTRLDATVAVGRRE
+828 LTGRLDAAVAMGRRE
-843 LVAAFRRWTEKYAV
+843 LVAAFRRWREKYGV
-857 SLSELEEAGE
+857 PLSELEAAGG
-867 ATQGELQGW
+867 AAQVELKGW
-876 LKELGYER
+876 LEELGYGH